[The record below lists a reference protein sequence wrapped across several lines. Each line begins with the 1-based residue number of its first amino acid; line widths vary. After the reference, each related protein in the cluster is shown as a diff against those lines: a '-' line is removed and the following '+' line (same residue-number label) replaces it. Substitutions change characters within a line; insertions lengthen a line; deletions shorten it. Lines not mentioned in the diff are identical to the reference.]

1 MTILTLAF
9 SMFLGFIGGYFAA
22 RIAVDRAMFSNNK
35 TVKSISEAQYETDHN
50 IIGIQ
55 GQIEGLE
62 QSLVNLG
69 NARNIDGDVWNSNF
83 SNVKEFMKQ
92 QVALNAKVD
101 QALRVLQTFGTN
113 PYQNDDDVVVKMS
126 AISNAE
132 ITEAENVPVAEAIE
146 EKARY

>member
-35 TVKSISEAQYETDHN
+35 TVKSISESQYETNQDV
-50 IIGIQ
+50 IGLQ
-55 GQIEGLE
+55 EQINALDR
-62 QSLVNLG
+62 SLHDMDT
-69 NARNIDGDVWNSNF
+69 ARVIDGDRWNANYG
-83 SNVKEFMKQ
+83 NVKEFMKQ

-126 AISNAE
+126 AVSNAE
-132 ITEAENVPVAEAIE
+132 VTEAEDVC
-146 EKARY
+146 

>member
-35 TVKSISEAQYETDHN
+35 TVKSISESQYETSHD
-50 IIGIQ
+50 IIGLQ
-55 GQIEGLE
+55 GQIEALE

-69 NARNIDGDVWNSNF
+69 NARNIDGDVWNANY

-101 QALRVLQTFGTN
+101 QAIRVLQTFGTN
-113 PYQNDDDVVVKMS
+113 PYQDSDEEVLYNEPTS
-126 AISNAE
+126 E
-132 ITEAENVPVAEAIE
+132 TGEEEA
-146 EKARY
+146 

>member
-1 MTILTLAF
+1 
-9 SMFLGFIGGYFAA
+9 MFLGFIGGYFAA

-69 NARNIDGDVWNSNF
+69 NARNIDGDVWNANY

-101 QALRVLQTFGTN
+101 QAIRVMQELNTN
-113 PYQNDDDVVVKMS
+113 PYRESDEEVL
-126 AISNAE
+126 ATISGE
-132 ITEAENVPVAEAIE
+132 TVE
-146 EKARY
+146 E

>member
-83 SNVKEFMKQ
+83 DNVREFMKQ

-101 QALRVLQTFGTN
+101 QAIRVLQAFGTN
-113 PYQNDDDVVVKMS
+113 PYKDSEEEVLYNGP
-126 AISNAE
+126 
-132 ITEAENVPVAEAIE
+132 TAEASE
-146 EKARY
+146 EEA

>member
-83 SNVKEFMKQ
+83 NNVKEFMKQ

-101 QALRVLQTFGTN
+101 QAIRVLQTFGTN

-132 ITEAENVPVAEAIE
+132 ITEAENVPVAETIE
-146 EKARY
+146 EKTRY

>member
-35 TVKSISEAQYETDHN
+35 TVKSISEAQYETSHDV
-50 IIGIQ
+50 ISLQ

-83 SNVKEFMKQ
+83 GNVKEFMKQ

-101 QALRVLQTFGTN
+101 QAIRVLQAFGTN
-113 PYQNDDDVVVKMS
+113 PYQGSDEEVLYS
-126 AISNAE
+126 GSTAE
-132 ITEAENVPVAEAIE
+132 TNEEEA
-146 EKARY
+146 

>member
-35 TVKSISEAQYETDHN
+35 TVKSISEAQYNTSHD
-50 IIGIQ
+50 IVSLQ

-69 NARNIDGDVWNSNF
+69 NARNIDGDIWNSNYG
-83 SNVKEFMKQ
+83 NVKEFMKQ

-101 QALRVLQTFGTN
+101 QAIRVLQAFGTN

-126 AISNAE
+126 AASNAE
-132 ITEAENVPVAEAIE
+132 ITEAKEV
-146 EKARY
+146 

>member
-35 TVKSISEAQYETDHN
+35 TVKSISEAQYETSHD
-50 IIGIQ
+50 IIGLQ

-83 SNVKEFMKQ
+83 GNVREFMKQ
-92 QVALNAKVD
+92 QAALNAKVD
-101 QALRVLQTFGTN
+101 QAIRVLQTFGTN
-113 PYQNDDDVVVKMS
+113 PYQDSEEEVLYNGS
-126 AISNAE
+126 TAE
-132 ITEAENVPVAEAIE
+132 SSEEEA
-146 EKARY
+146 

>member
-1 MTILTLAF
+1 MAILTLAF

-35 TVKSISEAQYETDHN
+35 TVKSISESQYETSHD
-50 IIGIQ
+50 IIGLQ
-55 GQIEGLE
+55 EQIEGLE

-69 NARNIDGDVWNSNF
+69 NARNIDGDVWNANY

-101 QALRVLQTFGTN
+101 QALRVLQTFGTS
-113 PYQNDDDVVVKMS
+113 PYQDSEEEVLYNGS
-126 AISNAE
+126 TAE
-132 ITEAENVPVAEAIE
+132 SSEEEA
-146 EKARY
+146 

>member
-35 TVKSISEAQYETDHN
+35 TVKSISEAQYEMSHE

-55 GQIEGLE
+55 GQIEGLD
-62 QSLVNLG
+62 QCLVDIR
-69 NARNIDGDVWNSNF
+69 NARNIDGDTWNSNF
-83 SNVKEFMKQ
+83 SNVREFMKQ

-101 QALRVLQTFGTN
+101 QAIRVLQTFGTN
-113 PYQNDDDVVVKMS
+113 PYQDSEEEVLYNGP
-126 AISNAE
+126 AAE
-132 ITEAENVPVAEAIE
+132 TSEEEA
-146 EKARY
+146 

>member
-92 QVALNAKVD
+92 QVALNAKMD
-101 QALRVLQTFGTN
+101 QAIRVLQTFGTN
-113 PYQNDDDVVVKMS
+113 PYKDSDEEVLYNGP
-126 AISNAE
+126 I
-132 ITEAENVPVAEAIE
+132 AEASE
-146 EKARY
+146 EEA

>member
-35 TVKSISEAQYETDHN
+35 TVKSISESQYEMSHE
-50 IIGIQ
+50 IIGLK
-55 GQIEGLE
+55 GQIEGLD
-62 QSLVNLG
+62 QCLVDLR
-69 NARNIDGDVWNSNF
+69 NARTIDGDTLNSNF
-83 SNVKEFMKQ
+83 GNVREFMKQ
-92 QVALNAKVD
+92 QVALNAKMD
-101 QALRVLQTFGTN
+101 QAIRVLQAFGTN

-126 AISNAE
+126 AVSNAE
-132 ITEAENVPVAEAIE
+132 VTEVENVPVAETIE

>member
-35 TVKSISEAQYETDHN
+35 TVKSISEAQYETSHD
-50 IIGIQ
+50 IIGLQ
-55 GQIEGLE
+55 EQIDALDKSL
-62 QSLVNLG
+62 QSM
-69 NARNIDGDVWNSNF
+69 NAARTIDGDVWNSNF
-83 SNVKEFMKQ
+83 GNVKEFMKQ

-126 AISNAE
+126 AISNTE
-132 ITEAENVPVAEAIE
+132 ITEAENVPVAETIE

>member
-55 GQIEGLE
+55 GQIEALE

-69 NARNIDGDVWNSNF
+69 NARSIDGDVWNSNF
-83 SNVKEFMKQ
+83 NNVKEFMKQ

-101 QALRVLQTFGTN
+101 QALRVMQELNTN
-113 PYQNDDDVVVKMS
+113 PYRDSD
-126 AISNAE
+126 
-132 ITEAENVPVAEAIE
+132 E
-146 EKARY
+146 EVLATVSGETVEE